1 MFYNIFSMR
10 PIQVGIVFFLIVVA
24 GSLLYSWHAE
34 QTPKAELA
42 ATRRMRHPSES
53 LNVTGIDPQA
63 SEATDTVIDDSER
76 FHEAAGT
83 YTTDTQ
89 TSEASEA
96 LTPIDIFQL
105 LFQET
110 DVAENIGESEVSEDE
125 NAYGVSP
132 FGYGEYPNIPIDYPW
147 NPIWTF
153 SDEKRKGYSD
163 NDPEFERGLE
173 LMDRV
178 ALKVWKSGRTDF
190 KGMAFSRGRVYLNFP
205 NIVYAQITEN
215 NGLTTVDVI
224 GTAISE
230 EEIMDIGKGI
240 NPRGITVLDM
250 SDGIEAIS
258 FLGLSDN

>member
-1 MFYNIFSMR
+1 MFYNLLSMR
-10 PIQVGIVFFLIVVA
+10 PIQVGILFFVLIVG

-34 QTPKAELA
+34 QTTKAELA
-42 ATRRMRHPSES
+42 ETRRMQHPSES

-63 SEATDTVIDDSER
+63 SEARDTVIDDSER
-76 FHEAAGT
+76 FQEAAGPH
-83 YTTDTQ
+83 TTDTQ
-89 TSEASEA
+89 TSEA
-96 LTPIDIFQL
+96 LTPIDVFQL

-110 DVAENIGESEVSEDE
+110 DVAENLGESEVSADE

-132 FGYGEYPNIPIDYPW
+132 FGYGKYPSIPADYPW
-147 NPIWTF
+147 NPIWTH

-178 ALKVWKSGRTDF
+178 AIKVWKSGRKDF
-190 KGMAFSRGRVYLNFP
+190 KGMASSNGRVYLNFP
-205 NIVYAQITEN
+205 NIVYAKITES
-215 NGLTTVDVI
+215 NGFTSVDVI

-230 EEIMDIGKGI
+230 EEIIDIGKGI

-250 SDGIEAIS
+250 SEGIEPIS
-258 FLGLSDN
+258 FLGL